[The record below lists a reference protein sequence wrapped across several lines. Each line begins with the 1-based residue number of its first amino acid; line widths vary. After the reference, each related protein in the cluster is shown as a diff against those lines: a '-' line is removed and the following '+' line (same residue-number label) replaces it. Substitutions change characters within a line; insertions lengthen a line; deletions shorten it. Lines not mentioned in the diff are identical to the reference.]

1 MEFGVGAISIVLPPG
16 FNYCC
21 VLLYQ
26 DTSHVLEDSRVL
38 SGPYRSWLW
47 LLWGAVKSS
56 AAKDQKIPNLR
67 NLHLRTLWHYLCS
80 RGCQLRLFEYRRG
93 IEWGQQ
99 KRGRTG
105 EQHLFECLGIFPS
118 LAGFPSFSEVGLS
131 VFYSSF
137 YFSASFLFPPPPMYF
152 MSSKYY
158 DASDHFVSH
167 STALLSFD
175 DCFQGES
182 CCATGFTM

>member
-26 DTSHVLEDSRVL
+26 DTSHVLEGSRVL

-105 EQHLFECLGIFPS
+105 EQHLFEYLGIFPS

-137 YFSASFLFPPPPMYF
+137 YFSASFLFPPPT
-152 MSSKYY
+152 
-158 DASDHFVSH
+158 HVLH
-167 STALLSFD
+167 E
-175 DCFQGES
+175 Q
-182 CCATGFTM
+182 